1 MPGHGPTAFVLA
13 GGGSLG
19 AVEVGMLKALT
30 AHGLTADLVVGASV
44 GAINAAY
51 YAGRPTIAG
60 VAALDAIWRKLETKD
75 VFPFSPVKGFL
86 GFVGWQDAFV
96 DPGPLERLL
105 RHAVPFQ
112 RIEDATLPCHIVA
125 TDVLDG
131 GEVVLSRG
139 PVLPALLASA
149 AIPGVFP
156 PVVHDGKT
164 LFDGGVASNTPIA
177 TAIEK
182 GAQRV
187 IVLPTGYSCALKT
200 PPHGALALAIHALTL
215 MIVHQLVTD
224 PYAAIDDLGL
234 ADRADHVRRLFER
247 VDDAHEALVSSLP
260 RQIVHGD
267 FAFPNLLVDYGHVT
281 GLVDF
286 EFAGADFPA

>member
-30 AHGLTADLVVGASV
+30 EHGLTADLVVGASV

-96 DPGPLERLL
+96 DPGPLERRL
-105 RHAVPFQ
+105 RHAVPFE

-224 PYAAIDDLGL
+224 IERFRTRAEIVVVPPLCPVETTPYDFGPTASLI
-234 ADRADHVRRLFER
+234 DRA
-247 VDDAHEALVSSLP
+247 EASTNTWLATGGLQRHDVPSELP
-260 RQIVHGD
+260 PHGHD
-267 FAFPNLLVDYGHVT
+267 LAP
-281 GLVDF
+281 
-286 EFAGADFPA
+286 

>member
-1 MPGHGPTAFVLA
+1 MPGSGPTAFVLA

-19 AVEVGMLKALT
+19 AVEVGMLKALV
-30 AHGLTADLVVGASV
+30 AHGLGADLVVGASV

-51 YAGRPTIAG
+51 YAGRPTVAG
-60 VAALDAIWRKLETKD
+60 VEALDAIWRKLETKD
-75 VFPFSPVKGFL
+75 VFPFSPVKGFF
-86 GFVGWQDAFV
+86 GFIGWQDAFV
-96 DPGPLERLL
+96 DPGPLERVL
-105 RHAVPFQ
+105 RRIPYK

-131 GEVVLSRG
+131 GEVVLSSG
-139 PVLPALLASA
+139 PVVPALTASA

-156 PVVHDGKT
+156 PVEHEGRT

-200 PPHGALALAIHALTL
+200 PPRGAIALALHALNL

-224 PYAAIDDLGL
+224 IEHFRDRAEIVVVPPLCPVESSPYDFGATASLIDRAEASTTTWLATGGLERHDVPSELPPHGHGL
-234 ADRADHVRRLFER
+234 A
-247 VDDAHEALVSSLP
+247 P
-260 RQIVHGD
+260 
-267 FAFPNLLVDYGHVT
+267 
-281 GLVDF
+281 
-286 EFAGADFPA
+286 

>member
-30 AHGLTADLVVGASV
+30 KHGLTADLVVGASV

-60 VAALDAIWRKLETKD
+60 VAALDAIWRKIETKD

-96 DPGPLERLL
+96 DPGPLEALL
-105 RHAVPFQ
+105 RRAVPFQ

-156 PVVHDGKT
+156 PVAHDGKT

-224 PYAAIDDLGL
+224 IERFRTRAEIVVVPPLCPVETTPYDFGPTASLI
-234 ADRADHVRRLFER
+234 DRA
-247 VDDAHEALVSSLP
+247 EASTNTWLATGGLQRHDVPSELP
-260 RQIVHGD
+260 PHGHD
-267 FAFPNLLVDYGHVT
+267 LAP
-281 GLVDF
+281 
-286 EFAGADFPA
+286 

>member
-30 AHGLTADLVVGASV
+30 KHGLTADLVVGASV

-105 RHAVPFQ
+105 RHAVPFH

-224 PYAAIDDLGL
+224 IERFRTRAEIVVVPPLCPVETTPYDFGPTASLI
-234 ADRADHVRRLFER
+234 DRA
-247 VDDAHEALVSSLP
+247 EASTNTWLATGGLQRHDVPSELP
-260 RQIVHGD
+260 PHGHD
-267 FAFPNLLVDYGHVT
+267 LAP
-281 GLVDF
+281 
-286 EFAGADFPA
+286 

>member
-1 MPGHGPTAFVLA
+1 MPDAGPTAFVLA

-19 AVEVGMLKALT
+19 AVEVGMLKALV
-30 AHGLTADLVVGASV
+30 AHGLQADLVVGASV

-51 YAGRPTIAG
+51 YAGRPTVAG
-60 VAALDAIWRKLETKD
+60 MDALDAVWRKLATKD
-75 VFPFSPVKGFL
+75 VFPFSPVKGFF
-86 GFVGWQDAFV
+86 GFIGWQDGFV

-105 RHAVPFQ
+105 CRAVPYK

-131 GEVVLSRG
+131 GEVVLSSG
-139 PVLPALLASA
+139 PVVPALQASA

-156 PVVHDGKT
+156 PVAHEGRT

-182 GAQRV
+182 GARRV

-200 PPHGALALAIHALTL
+200 PPHGAIALAIHALTL
-215 MIVHQLVTD
+215 MIVRQLVTD
-224 PYAAIDDLGL
+224 VERFRNRADIVVVPPLCPVETSPYDFGATASLIDRAEASTTTWLATGGLQRHGVPDELPPHGHGL
-234 ADRADHVRRLFER
+234 A
-247 VDDAHEALVSSLP
+247 P
-260 RQIVHGD
+260 
-267 FAFPNLLVDYGHVT
+267 
-281 GLVDF
+281 
-286 EFAGADFPA
+286 